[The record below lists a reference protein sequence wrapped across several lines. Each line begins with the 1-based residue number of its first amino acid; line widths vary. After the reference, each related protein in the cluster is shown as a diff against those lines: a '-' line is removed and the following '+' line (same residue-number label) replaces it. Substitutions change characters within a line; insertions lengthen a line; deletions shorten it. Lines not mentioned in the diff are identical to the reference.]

1 MARERQQRKSNPQER
16 QFVKVE
22 SFGIRRANEYDKTGT
37 IFFDLDINGLTVY
50 GCTVAKRKDGNGE
63 FISFPSR
70 KGADGKYYSIVY
82 CALSQEDQ
90 DRILDAVYDL
100 LDK

>member
-1 MARERQQRKSNPQER
+1 M
-16 QFVKVE
+16 KVE

-50 GCTVAKRKDGNGE
+50 GCTVAKRKTDESE

-82 CALSQEDQ
+82 AALSQEDQ
-90 DRILDAVYDL
+90 DRIIDAVYDL
-100 LDK
+100 LG

>member
-1 MARERQQRKSNPQER
+1 MARERQQRKSNTQER
-16 QFVKVE
+16 QFVKVD

-50 GCTVAKRKDGNGE
+50 GCTVAKRKTDESE

>member
-1 MARERQQRKSNPQER
+1 M
-16 QFVKVE
+16 KVE

-50 GCTVAKRKDGNGE
+50 GCTVAKRKTDERE

-82 CALSQEDQ
+82 AALSQEDQ
-90 DRILDAVYDL
+90 DRIIDAVYDL
-100 LDK
+100 LG

>member
-1 MARERQQRKSNPQER
+1 MARERQRKSEAQQER

-22 SFGIRRANEYDKTGT
+22 SFGIRRANEYTKTGT
-37 IFFDLDINGLTVY
+37 VFFDLDINGLTVY
-50 GCTVAKRKDGNGE
+50 GCTVAKRKTDDSE

-82 CALSQEDQ
+82 AALSQEDQ
-90 DRILDAVYDL
+90 DRILDAVYDR

>member
-1 MARERQQRKSNPQER
+1 MARERQQRKSNTQER
-16 QFVKVE
+16 QFVKVD

-50 GCTVAKRKDGNGE
+50 GCTVAKRKTDESE

-82 CALSQEDQ
+82 AALSQEDQ
-90 DRILDAVYDL
+90 DRIIDAVYDL
-100 LDK
+100 LG

>member
-1 MARERQQRKSNPQER
+1 MARERQRKSEAQQER
-16 QFVKVE
+16 QYVKVE

-70 KGADGKYYSIVY
+70 KGSDGKYYSIVY

>member
-1 MARERQQRKSNPQER
+1 MARERQRKSEAQQER

-22 SFGIRRANEYDKTGT
+22 SFGIRRANEYTKTGT
-37 IFFDLDINGLTVY
+37 VFFDLDINGLTVY
-50 GCTVAKRKDGNGE
+50 GCTVAKRKTDESE

-82 CALSQEDQ
+82 AALSQEDQ
-90 DRILDAVYDL
+90 DRIIDAVYDL